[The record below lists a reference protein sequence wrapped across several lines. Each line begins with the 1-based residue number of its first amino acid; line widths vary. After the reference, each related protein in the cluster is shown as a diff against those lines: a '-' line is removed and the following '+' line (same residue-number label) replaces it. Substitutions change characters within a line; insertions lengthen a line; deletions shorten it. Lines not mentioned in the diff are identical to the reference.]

1 VICVSLLTVRH
12 LGNLAVK
19 SMTRFESVLGTTQE
33 GAEAALKSAGGL
45 TRELR
50 KAKAA
55 AATGQVRELRR
66 ALDAAAGIAAEL
78 SAKIGQVRGGY
89 DITETEYLASGD
101 YAKELLAQAAERG
114 VAMFEEDERLLCYP
128 SIVRVIASDSVIE
141 IDRRRERR
149 LRPSVLVAL
158 LAAAQQRPPRFRAE
172 QFLESL
178 ASGYDLVVARA
189 GKKPDAV
196 ARLVDIWAVLTLL
209 PGQGKE
215 YTRPEFARD
224 LYLLD
229 QGGAGRTS
237 DGRILRWHAS
247 SGTRTAGV
255 LTTVA
260 RTGQQQRYWGVS
272 FTAGTPR

>member
-1 VICVSLLTVRH
+1 VDSET
-12 LGNLAVK
+12 
-19 SMTRFESVLGTTQE
+19 TFEFVLSATQAD
-33 GAEAALKSAGGL
+33 AESALKSARGV

-66 ALDAAAGIAAEL
+66 ALDAAVMLADEL
-78 SAKIGQVRGGY
+78 MTASQDLRRGF
-89 DITETEYLASGD
+89 DFDEADYLASGE
-101 YAKELLAQAAERG
+101 YSKELLALAGERG
-114 VAMFEEDERLLCYP
+114 VSMYEEDERLLCYP
-128 SIVRVIASDSVIE
+128 SIVRVIPGDAVVE

-149 LRPSVLVAL
+149 LRPTVLLGL
-158 LAAAQQRPPRFRAE
+158 LAAVQQRPARFRAD

-178 ASGYDLVVARA
+178 AGGYDYVVARS

-196 ARLVDIWAVLTLL
+196 ARLAEIWSCLTLL

-229 QGGAGRTS
+229 QNGNHMTKDGRT
-237 DGRILRWHAS
+237 LRWHAS
-247 SGTRTAGV
+247 SGTRTTGV

-272 FTAGTPR
+272 FAGKAGQGGRPQ

>member
-1 VICVSLLTVRH
+1 MEPV
-12 LGNLAVK
+12 A
-19 SMTRFESVLGTTQE
+19 RFESVLSTTQQ
-33 GAEAALKSAGGL
+33 GAEGALKSAGGL

-55 AATGQVRELRR
+55 AANGQVRELRR
-66 ALDAAAGIAAEL
+66 ALDAAAGLAAGL
-78 SAKIGQVRGGY
+78 SAEVQQLRGEY
-89 DITETEYLASGD
+89 DIDETAYLASGD
-101 YAKELLAQAAERG
+101 YAKELLAAASDRG
-114 VAMFEEDERLLCYP
+114 IAMFEEDERLLCYP
-128 SIVRVIASDSVIE
+128 SIVRVIPGDSVIE

-149 LRPSVLVAL
+149 LRPSVLAGL
-158 LAAAQQRPPRFRAE
+158 LAAAQQRPPKFRAE

-178 ASGYDLVVARA
+178 ASGYDLVIARA

-196 ARLVDIWAVLTLL
+196 ARLADIWAVLTLL

-229 QGGAGRTS
+229 QRGVRQAR
-237 DGRILRWHAS
+237 DGRALRWHAS

-272 FTAGTPR
+272 FTAGPPR

>member
-1 VICVSLLTVRH
+1 MESAS
-12 LGNLAVK
+12 G
-19 SMTRFESVLGTTQE
+19 FESALSEAEG
-33 GAEAALKSAGGL
+33 GAEAALKSAGSL

-55 AATGQVRELRR
+55 AASGQVRELRR
-66 ALDAAAGIAAEL
+66 ALDAAVGLASEL
-78 SAKIGQVRGGY
+78 SATVKDVRVSF
-89 DITETEYLASGD
+89 DFDEAAYLGSGE
-101 YAKELLAQAAERG
+101 YAKELLALAAERG
-114 VAMFEEDERLLCYP
+114 LAMFEEDDRLLCYP
-128 SIVRVIASDSVIE
+128 SIVRVVPGDSVVE

-149 LRPSVLVAL
+149 LRPSVLTRL

-178 ASGYDLVVARA
+178 ATGYELVVARM

-196 ARLVDIWAVLTLL
+196 MRVTDVWSVLTLL

-229 QGGAGRTS
+229 QSSARLTKAGRA
-237 DGRILRWHAS
+237 LRWHAS

-255 LTTVA
+255 ITTVA

-272 FTAGTPR
+272 FTAQAPDE

>member
-1 VICVSLLTVRH
+1 MESA
-12 LGNLAVK
+12 G
-19 SMTRFESVLGTTQE
+19 RFESALSGTAD
-33 GAEAALKSAGGL
+33 GAAAALKSAGVL

-55 AATGQVRELRR
+55 AEGGEVRELRR
-66 ALDAAAGIAAEL
+66 ALGAAAEL
-78 SAKIGQVRGGY
+78 ANEMSFTVQDVRASFDLDESA
-89 DITETEYLASGD
+89 YLGSGE
-101 YAKELLAQAAERG
+101 YAKELLALAADRG
-114 VAMFEEDERLLCYP
+114 LAMFEEDDRLLCYP
-128 SIVRVIASDSVIE
+128 SIVRVVPADALVE
-141 IDRRRERR
+141 IDRKRERR
-149 LRPSVLVAL
+149 LRPSAL
-158 LAAAQQRPPRFRAE
+158 IGLLSAGQQRPPKFRSG

-178 ASGYDLVVARA
+178 ATGYELVVART

-196 ARLVDIWAVLTLL
+196 VRLVDIWSVLTLL

-229 QGGAGRTS
+229 QSSERVTKAGRA
-237 DGRILRWHAS
+237 LRWHAS

-272 FTAGTPR
+272 FTAPVPQ

>member
-1 VICVSLLTVRH
+1 MTVESA
-12 LGNLAVK
+12 G
-19 SMTRFESVLGTTQE
+19 RFESALSAAQG
-33 GAEAALKSAGGL
+33 GAEAALKSAAGL

-55 AATGQVRELRR
+55 AASGQVREFRR
-66 ALDAAAGIAAEL
+66 ALDAAAGLADGLAAAVQEARE
-78 SAKIGQVRGGY
+78 SF
-89 DITETEYLASGD
+89 DIEETAYLTSGD
-101 YAKELLAQAAERG
+101 YAKELLAMAAERG
-114 VAMFEEDERLLCYP
+114 VAMFEEDDRLLCYP
-128 SIVRVIASDSVIE
+128 SIVRVVPGDSVVE

-149 LRPSVLVAL
+149 LRPSVLIGL

-178 ASGYDLVVARA
+178 ARGYELVVGNEA
-189 GKKPDAV
+189 KKRDAV
-196 ARLVDIWAVLTLL
+196 VRLVDIWSVLTLL

-229 QGGAGRTS
+229 QSGGRQTKDGRT
-237 DGRILRWHAS
+237 LRWHAS
-247 SGTRTAGV
+247 TGTRSAGV

-272 FTAGTPR
+272 FADRGPR